1 MELWI
6 RSQDKESLTKVS
18 NISLKEIRKPYTN
31 ELDCYGIGT
40 YYDNLQVLGK
50 YTTKERALEVLDEI
64 QDKLGNEDNDLINK
78 LKILENTPIINCS
91 NNDDCEINI
100 NIELL
105 KNMIIYEMP
114 EE

>member
-31 ELDCYGIGT
+31 EFGYYGIGT

-50 YTTKERALEVLDEI
+50 YATKERALEVLDEI
-64 QDKLGNEDNDLINK
+64 QNALLTNDRYDYTNPPTLSNITGNLIF
-78 LKILENTPIINCS
+78 
-91 NNDDCEINI
+91 
-100 NIELL
+100 
-105 KNMIIYEMP
+105 EMP
-114 EE
+114 KD

>member
-31 ELDCYGIGT
+31 EFGYYGIGT

-64 QDKLGNEDNDLINK
+64 QRILVNEWDFKDKFSM
-78 LKILENTPIINCS
+78 CRV
-91 NNDDCEINI
+91 
-100 NIELL
+100 
-105 KNMIIYEMP
+105 YEMP
-114 EE
+114 KD